1 MAKTALVPAAPVLP
15 GTDPILPL
23 ATQIVVA
30 YLKQNPVPQAQ
41 VPQVIQVVVRA
52 LGALGGG
59 RGTAS
64 AAALPT
70 PDREPAVPIKRSVT
84 DAYIV
89 CLEDGRK
96 LRMLKRHLRTA
107 YNMSPDQYRR
117 KWNLPPDY
125 PMVAP
130 AYARA
135 RSAYAKEA
143 GLGRRGKK
151 PARGRG
157 RSTG

>member
-1 MAKTALVPAAPVLP
+1 MAKTAAAPAAPRLP
-15 GTDPILPL
+15 GADPLLPL

-41 VPQVIQVVVRA
+41 VPQVIETVMRA
-52 LGALGGG
+52 LSALD
-59 RGTAS
+59 RRQ
-64 AAALPT
+64 AAAPLA
-70 PDREPAVPIKRSVT
+70 DREPAVPIKRSVT
-84 DAYIV
+84 DDYIV

-96 LRMLKRHLRTA
+96 LRMLKRHLRSA
-107 YNMSPDQYRR
+107 YNLSPEQYRR

-143 GLGRRGKK
+143 GLGKRKKAPRG
-151 PARGRG
+151 RERG
-157 RSTG
+157 RSAG